1 MAPDPP
7 KPRQPQRRRL
17 MIRRGR
23 SRPLEKIT
31 SLQNGMIKKALGLR
45 ESRERREIGM
55 TVIDGVR
62 EIKRAF
68 EAGIVLDKVF
78 YVKGQQE
85 DLLKQLASKNIELV
99 EVSGQVMEKLAY
111 GERHEGIMALAKTP
125 ALSLKDLELSAQPM
139 VVVLESL
146 EKPGNLGAVLR
157 TCDGVGVEAVLVCDP
172 KTDVYNPNVIRSST
186 GVIFSIPVVCAQA
199 GEIVSFLRS
208 KKIKICA
215 SAPAA
220 KKLYTEED
228 LKGAWA
234 LVLGSED
241 KGLSDHWLKAADL
254 TVKIPM
260 QGHADSLNVSISA
273 AIILYEA
280 LRQRQL

>member
-1 MAPDPP
+1 M
-7 KPRQPQRRRL
+7 
-17 MIRRGR
+17 
-23 SRPLEKIT
+23 EKIT
-31 SLQNGMIKKALGLR
+31 SLQNILIKKVQALR
-45 ESRERREIGM
+45 EARERRERGATI
-55 TVIDGVR
+55 IDGAR

-68 EAGIVLDKVF
+68 EAGIILDKVF

-85 DLLKQLASKNIELV
+85 VLLKQLSAKGIESV
-99 EVSGQVMEKLAY
+99 EVSATVLEKLAY
-111 GERHEGIMALAKTP
+111 GQRHEGILAVVKTP
-125 ALSLKDLELSAQPM
+125 LLALKDLKLSKEPL

-186 GVIFSIPVVCAQA
+186 GVIFSIPVVCATSS
-199 GEIVSFLRS
+199 EISSFLKSRG
-208 KKIKICA
+208 IRICA
-215 SAPAA
+215 AQPAA
-220 KKLYTEED
+220 QELYTKTD
-228 LKGAWA
+228 FKGAWA

-241 KGLSDHWLKAADL
+241 QGLSDFWLLAADT

-260 QGHADSLNVSISA
+260 SGLADSLNVSISA

-280 LRQRQL
+280 LRQRQSV

>member
-1 MAPDPP
+1 MD
-7 KPRQPQRRRL
+7 
-17 MIRRGR
+17 
-23 SRPLEKIT
+23 KIT
-31 SLQNGMIKKALGLR
+31 SLQNVLIKKVQALR
-45 ESRERREIGM
+45 ESRERREQRM
-55 TVIDGVR
+55 TIIDGAR

-68 EAGIVLDKVF
+68 EAGIIFDQVF

-85 DLLKQLASKNIELV
+85 ALLKQLTAQKIELV
-99 EVSGQVMEKLAY
+99 EVSGNVMEKIAY
-111 GERHEGIMALAKTP
+111 GDRHEGVIAVIKTP
-125 ALSLKDLELSAQPM
+125 FLSLKELKLSTQPL

-186 GVIFSIPVVCAQA
+186 GVVFKIPVVCATPE
-199 GEIVSFLRS
+199 EIFSFLKS

-220 KKLYTEED
+220 QKLYTQASF
-228 LKGAWA
+228 KGAWA
-234 LVLGSED
+234 LVLGSETE
-241 KGLSDHWLKAADL
+241 GLSDFWLLAAEV
-254 TVKIPM
+254 TVMIPM
-260 QGHADSLNVSISA
+260 KGLADSLNVSISA

-280 LRQRQL
+280 LRQRQN

>member
-1 MAPDPP
+1 
-7 KPRQPQRRRL
+7 
-17 MIRRGR
+17 
-23 SRPLEKIT
+23 LEKIT
-31 SLQNGMIKKALGLR
+31 SLQNGLIKKALGLR
-45 ESRERREIGM
+45 EARDRREAGM
-55 TVIDGVR
+55 TIIDGVR

-78 YVKGQQE
+78 FVKDSHP
-85 DLLKQLASKNIELV
+85 DLLKQLSLKKVELI
-99 EVSGQVMEKLAY
+99 EVSGQVMDKLAY
-111 GERHEGIMALAKTP
+111 GQRHEGLVALGQTPSMA
-125 ALSLKDLELSAQPM
+125 LKDLKLSARPM

-157 TCDGVGVEAVLVCDP
+157 TCDGVGAQAVLVCDP

-186 GVIFSIPVVCAQA
+186 GAVFSIPVVCAGHEEVA
-199 GEIVSFLRS
+199 SFLRS
-208 KKIKICA
+208 KGISICA
-215 SAPAA
+215 AAPAA
-220 KKLYTEED
+220 KKLYTQAD
-228 LKGAWA
+228 LKGPLA

-241 KGLSDHWLKAADL
+241 KGLSDYWLKFADM

-280 LRQRQL
+280 LRQRMDLIVQ